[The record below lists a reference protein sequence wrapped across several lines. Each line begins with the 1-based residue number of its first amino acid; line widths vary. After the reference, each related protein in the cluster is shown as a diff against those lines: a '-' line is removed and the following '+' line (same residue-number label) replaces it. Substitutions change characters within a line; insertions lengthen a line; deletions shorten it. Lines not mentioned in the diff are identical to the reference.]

1 MNDSK
6 KTGNLGEKLALEY
19 MVSKGFKHIIS
30 NYHSR
35 YGEIDI
41 IFESSENIVFVEV
54 KARKNYNFGRGIEAV
69 NEQKRI
75 KIIKTAFEY
84 LLNHPSN
91 KQPRFD
97 VIEVWFCTKK
107 VIHYENAFTGDEYDA
122 FF

>member
-6 KTGNLGEKLALEY
+6 KMGDLGEKLALEY
-19 MVSKGFKHIIS
+19 MVLKGFKHITS

-41 IFESSENIVFVEV
+41 ILENAENIVFVEV
-54 KARKNYNFGRGIEAV
+54 KARKNCNFGRGIETV
-69 NEQKRI
+69 NKQKRV

-84 LLNHPSN
+84 LLNYPSN

-97 VIEVWFCTKK
+97 VIEVWLHTKK
-107 VIHYENAFTGDEYDA
+107 VVHYENAFTGDEYDA

>member
-6 KTGNLGEKLALEY
+6 KMGDLGEKLALEY
-19 MVSKGFKHIIS
+19 MVLKGFKHITS

-41 IFESSENIVFVEV
+41 ILENSENIVFVEV
-54 KARKNYNFGRGIEAV
+54 KARKNYNFGYGVEAV

-84 LLNHPSN
+84 LLNYPNN

-97 VIEVWFCTKK
+97 IVEVWLRTKK
-107 VIHYENAFTGDEYDA
+107 VIHYENAFAGDEYDA